1 MDLTLFILFI
11 IFCFMLYYLVASIQS
26 LIQEIKEV
34 KNKCIWT
41 QNAKVTDFKVDTADP
56 AELMKKKAVDTFT
69 TVKYML
75 GQTS

>member
-11 IFCFMLYYLVASIQS
+11 IFCFMLYYLVSSIQS

-41 QNAKVTDFKVDTADP
+41 HNAKVTDFKVETPDP
-56 AELMKKKAVDTFT
+56 TEVMKQKAVDTFT
-69 TVKYML
+69 TMKYML
-75 GQTS
+75 GQTA

>member
-11 IFCFMLYYLVASIQS
+11 IFCFMLYYLVSSIQS

-41 QNAKVTDFKVDTADP
+41 HNAKVEDFKVDTPDP
-56 AELMKKKAVDTFT
+56 AEVMKKKATETFA

-75 GQTS
+75 GQN

>member
-11 IFCFMLYYLVASIQS
+11 VFCFMLYYLVASIQS
-26 LIQEIKEV
+26 LIQEIKEI

-41 QNAKVTDFKVDTADP
+41 KNAKVEDFKVDTADP
-56 AELMKKKAVDTFT
+56 AELMKKKAAATFS

-75 GQTS
+75 GQ

>member
-11 IFCFMLYYLVASIQS
+11 IFCFILYYLVVSIQS

-41 QNAKVTDFKVDTADP
+41 QNAKVADFKVDTADP
-56 AELMKKKAVDTFT
+56 TEVMKKKAVDTFS
-69 TVKYML
+69 TVKSML
-75 GQTS
+75 GK

>member
-11 IFCFMLYYLVASIQS
+11 VFCFMLYYLVSSIQS
-26 LIQEIKEV
+26 LIQEIKEI

-41 QNAKVTDFKVDTADP
+41 HNAKVEDFKVTTADP
-56 AELMKKKAVDTFT
+56 AEVMKKKAVDTFT

-75 GQTS
+75 GQS